1 MAKIKQA
8 QKLEAA
14 LFSAADKLRKNIDA
28 AEYKHIVLGLV
39 FLKYISDSFES
50 LHKELLSQNEDAED
64 KDEYIAK
71 NIFFVPQDSRW
82 SALLSKAKAHKLAKI

>member
-1 MAKIKQA
+1 MAKVKQA

-64 KDEYIAK
+64 KDEYIE
-71 NIFFVPQDSRW
+71 
-82 SALLSKAKAHKLAKI
+82 KISFLCHRILDGVLF

>member
-1 MAKIKQA
+1 MAKVKQT

-50 LHKELLSQNEDAED
+50 LHKELLARDEDAED

-82 SALLSKAKAHKLAKI
+82 SSLLSKAKSPTTP